1 MNGDYLVIDK
11 KVLPEVYEK
20 VIATKK
26 ILQEGKVKEITEA
39 TKLAGISRSVYYK
52 YKDYVFE
59 FSQMSNGRKATFN
72 MIIGHEKGVLSNIL
86 NLISEYQGNILTI
99 DQGIPINNLANLS
112 LTIDISSMKIELSE
126 LFDPYT
132 QLVIFQFRLPRLLC
146 AILVGGGMAL
156 AGHILQTVLQNDLAD
171 PGVIGINSGISF
183 FVLLYILV
191 SGTDIFLDYVWMP
204 LAGMIGAVITI
215 GLLMFLIYEKERGID
230 PIRMTICGVALNL
243 GFQGLILFFSAKLN
257 RQKFSYVQLWNA
269 GILTGTDWLKIALLI
284 TILVIIGVIL
294 WKYQDVLNIFS
305 LGKESVITLGVD
317 LKKQTIILI
326 SLAGFLAAFT
336 IAFGGSIPFVG
347 LIAPHIARRLVGS
360 NHRYSLWVSMLMGSL
375 MVIIGDSLSR
385 SLMSTG
391 EIPTGIIL
399 SLIGVPYF
407 IYLLKKERA

>member
-1 MNGDYLVIDK
+1 MLKKKRIIIFLIIILLVSSF
-11 KVLPEVYEK
+11 LSF
-20 VIATKK
+20 T
-26 ILQEGKVKEITEA
+26 
-39 TKLAGISRSVYYK
+39 
-52 YKDYVFE
+52 
-59 FSQMSNGRKATFN
+59 
-72 MIIGHEKGVLSNIL
+72 IG
-86 NLISEYQGNILTI
+86 Q
-99 DQGIPINNLANLS
+99 
-112 LTIDISSMKIELSE
+112 MKIELSE

-171 PGVIGINSGISF
+171 PGV
-183 FVLLYILV
+183 
-191 SGTDIFLDYVWMP
+191 
-204 LAGMIGAVITI
+204 
-215 GLLMFLIYEKERGID
+215 
-230 PIRMTICGVALNL
+230 
-243 GFQGLILFFSAKLN
+243 ILFFSAKLN

>member
-1 MNGDYLVIDK
+1 MLEKKRTIIFLIIILVISS
-11 KVLPEVYEK
+11 LLSF
-20 VIATKK
+20 T
-26 ILQEGKVKEITEA
+26 
-39 TKLAGISRSVYYK
+39 
-52 YKDYVFE
+52 
-59 FSQMSNGRKATFN
+59 
-72 MIIGHEKGVLSNIL
+72 IGH
-86 NLISEYQGNILTI
+86 
-99 DQGIPINNLANLS
+99 
-112 LTIDISSMKIELSE
+112 MKIELSE
-126 LFDPYT
+126 LFDAYT

-171 PGVIGINSGISF
+171 PGVIGINAGISF
-183 FVLLYILV
+183 FVLLYVLV
-191 SGTDIFLDYVWMP
+191 SGTVIFLDYVWMP
-204 LAGMIGAVITI
+204 MAGMIGAIVTI
-215 GLLMFLIYEKERGID
+215 SLLIFLVYEKECGID

-243 GFQGLILFFSAKLN
+243 GFQGLILFFSTKLN

-269 GILTGTDWLKIALLI
+269 GILTGTDWLKIILLAA
-284 TILVIIGVIL
+284 TLVIIGLIL

-305 LGKESVITLGVD
+305 LGKESAMTLGVD

-360 NHRYSLWVSMLMGSL
+360 NHRYALWVSMLIGSL
-375 MVIIGDSLSR
+375 LVIIGDSLSR
-385 SLMSTG
+385 SLINSS

-407 IYLLKKERA
+407 IYLLKKERR

>member
-1 MNGDYLVIDK
+1 
-11 KVLPEVYEK
+11 
-20 VIATKK
+20 
-26 ILQEGKVKEITEA
+26 
-39 TKLAGISRSVYYK
+39 
-52 YKDYVFE
+52 
-59 FSQMSNGRKATFN
+59 
-72 MIIGHEKGVLSNIL
+72 
-86 NLISEYQGNILTI
+86 
-99 DQGIPINNLANLS
+99 
-112 LTIDISSMKIELSE
+112 
-126 LFDPYT
+126 
-132 QLVIFQFRLPRLLC
+132 
-146 AILVGGGMAL
+146 MAL

-171 PGVIGINSGISF
+171 PGVIGINSGVSF

-269 GILTGTDWLKIALLI
+269 G
-284 TILVIIGVIL
+284 
-294 WKYQDVLNIFS
+294 
-305 LGKESVITLGVD
+305 
-317 LKKQTIILI
+317 
-326 SLAGFLAAFT
+326 
-336 IAFGGSIPFVG
+336 FGGSIPFVG

>member
-1 MNGDYLVIDK
+1 MLKKKRIIIFLIIILLVSSF
-11 KVLPEVYEK
+11 LSF
-20 VIATKK
+20 T
-26 ILQEGKVKEITEA
+26 
-39 TKLAGISRSVYYK
+39 
-52 YKDYVFE
+52 
-59 FSQMSNGRKATFN
+59 
-72 MIIGHEKGVLSNIL
+72 IG
-86 NLISEYQGNILTI
+86 Q
-99 DQGIPINNLANLS
+99 
-112 LTIDISSMKIELSE
+112 MKIELSE

-294 WKYQDVLNIFS
+294 WKYQDVLNIFFVRKGKCNN
-305 LGKESVITLGVD
+305 LGG
-317 LKKQTIILI
+317 
-326 SLAGFLAAFT
+326 
-336 IAFGGSIPFVG
+336 
-347 LIAPHIARRLVGS
+347 
-360 NHRYSLWVSMLMGSL
+360 
-375 MVIIGDSLSR
+375 
-385 SLMSTG
+385 
-391 EIPTGIIL
+391 
-399 SLIGVPYF
+399 
-407 IYLLKKERA
+407 

>member
-1 MNGDYLVIDK
+1 MLKKKRIIIFLIIILLVSSF
-11 KVLPEVYEK
+11 LSF
-20 VIATKK
+20 T
-26 ILQEGKVKEITEA
+26 
-39 TKLAGISRSVYYK
+39 
-52 YKDYVFE
+52 
-59 FSQMSNGRKATFN
+59 
-72 MIIGHEKGVLSNIL
+72 IG
-86 NLISEYQGNILTI
+86 Q
-99 DQGIPINNLANLS
+99 
-112 LTIDISSMKIELSE
+112 MKIELSE

-243 GFQGLILFFSAKLN
+243 GIQGLILFFSAKLN

>member
-1 MNGDYLVIDK
+1 MRNGYCHRADDI
-11 KVLPEVYEK
+11 
-20 VIATKK
+20 
-26 ILQEGKVKEITEA
+26 
-39 TKLAGISRSVYYK
+39 
-52 YKDYVFE
+52 
-59 FSQMSNGRKATFN
+59 KA
-72 MIIGHEKGVLSNIL
+72 IK
-86 NLISEYQGNILTI
+86 Q
-99 DQGIPINNLANLS
+99 D
-112 LTIDISSMKIELSE
+112 EL
-126 LFDPYT
+126 
-132 QLVIFQFRLPRLLC
+132 C
-146 AILVGGGMAL
+146 
-156 AGHILQTVLQNDLAD
+156 
-171 PGVIGINSGISF
+171 GINSGMVIRKDIF
-183 FVLLYILV
+183 KDYRYNE
-191 SGTDIFLDYVWMP
+191 DIFLDYVWMP

-347 LIAPHIARRLVGS
+347 LIAPHIARR
-360 NHRYSLWVSMLMGSL
+360 
-375 MVIIGDSLSR
+375 
-385 SLMSTG
+385 
-391 EIPTGIIL
+391 
-399 SLIGVPYF
+399 
-407 IYLLKKERA
+407 

>member
-1 MNGDYLVIDK
+1 MECWYSNRNR
-11 KVLPEVYEK
+11 
-20 VIATKK
+20 
-26 ILQEGKVKEITEA
+26 
-39 TKLAGISRSVYYK
+39 LA
-52 YKDYVFE
+52 
-59 FSQMSNGRKATFN
+59 
-72 MIIGHEKGVLSNIL
+72 
-86 NLISEYQGNILTI
+86 
-99 DQGIPINNLANLS
+99 
-112 LTIDISSMKIELSE
+112 
-126 LFDPYT
+126 
-132 QLVIFQFRLPRLLC
+132 
-146 AILVGGGMAL
+146 
-156 AGHILQTVLQNDLAD
+156 
-171 PGVIGINSGISF
+171 
-183 FVLLYILV
+183 
-191 SGTDIFLDYVWMP
+191 
-204 LAGMIGAVITI
+204 
-215 GLLMFLIYEKERGID
+215 
-230 PIRMTICGVALNL
+230 
-243 GFQGLILFFSAKLN
+243 
-257 RQKFSYVQLWNA
+257 
-269 GILTGTDWLKIALLI
+269 KIALLI

>member
-1 MNGDYLVIDK
+1 MLKKKRIIIFLIIILLVSSF
-11 KVLPEVYEK
+11 LSF
-20 VIATKK
+20 T
-26 ILQEGKVKEITEA
+26 
-39 TKLAGISRSVYYK
+39 
-52 YKDYVFE
+52 
-59 FSQMSNGRKATFN
+59 
-72 MIIGHEKGVLSNIL
+72 IG
-86 NLISEYQGNILTI
+86 Q
-99 DQGIPINNLANLS
+99 
-112 LTIDISSMKIELSE
+112 MKIELSE

-243 GFQGLILFFSAKLN
+243 GFHGLILFFSAKLN

-326 SLAGFLAAFT
+326 SLAGSLAAFT